1 MRKVFLSLAV
11 GVLSCLLVRAETDK
25 KALDILWDIQKGVNN
40 KNQIE
45 DLRVLDD
52 VTIGD
57 DVSVGG
63 SLSSTGVLTV
73 VDTTVST
80 SKDTGALIVEGGVGV
95 EEDVYAG
102 GQIDSVGAITAG
114 GLLTAET
121 NAVVAAATVS
131 SSKDTGA
138 LILQNG
144 GLGVEEDVYAG
155 GQIDS
160 VGAITAG
167 GLLTAETNAAVA
179 AATVSGS
186 KDTGALV
193 VENGGLGVEE
203 DVYVGLNVNIG
214 GTLDATGQSTLYLT
228 TVNSNLAIMGAGG
241 YVLVTNLP
249 ISEAGLAPGRLYR
262 SPIDVAG
269 LTNVICIK

>member
-1 MRKVFLSLAV
+1 MRKLFLGTVASLIV
-11 GVLSCLLVRAETDK
+11 CLAAHAEVDK
-25 KALDILWDIQKGVNN
+25 KALDILWDIQKGVDN

-52 VTIGD
+52 ATIG
-57 DVSVGG
+57 G
-63 SLSSTGVLTV
+63 SMALTGPETIA
-73 VDTTVST
+73 DTTVSS
-80 SKDTGALIVEGGVGV
+80 SKDTGALVVEGGVGV

-102 GQIDSVGAITAG
+102 GQVDSVGAITSG

-121 NAVVAAATVS
+121 NSVVAAATVS

-155 GQIDS
+155 GQVDS
-160 VGAITAG
+160 VGAITSG